1 MKVAVL
7 LLSAL
12 LVSCGPTRT
21 AKQVQADNQIAL
33 DNPDVVGRLPD
44 GRILYHSSVKIEGVD
59 RFQEIF
65 YVGRDITINSSTGKA
80 NTVRAIISEP
90 KEQQ

>member
-1 MKVAVL
+1 MKAAVL

-12 LVSCGPTRT
+12 LVSCGSGRT

-44 GRILYHSSVKIEGVD
+44 GRTLYHSSVKIEGVD

-65 YVGRDITINSSTGKA
+65 YAGRDITINSSTGKA